1 MKVKEKVILWHTDG
15 LGGYRAFDVFVKK
28 RTRLDKFEKNFIE
41 TLYKVECE
49 IAQKF
54 LEKFPNYKYVGSE
67 DLLHADFINEEIE
80 KCLKTLY
87 EKGWQRIEAEELGL
101 EDKIKTM
108 IGKYIRSFIP
118 IPPIK

>member
-28 RTRLDKFEKNFIE
+28 RTKLDKFEKNFIE

-87 EKGWQRIEAEELGL
+87 EKGWQKIEAEELEL
-101 EDKIKTM
+101 EDRIKNM
-108 IGKYIRSFIP
+108 IERDIRNLFYI
-118 IPPIK
+118 K